1 MREGVGKGF
10 SPTLQVLE
18 FGHADASRHSS
29 DLLPYL
35 PKFRKHYTSLPSRK
49 GSLRLRVTSVPLN
62 DIECITQTVLKVSLY
77 AAQFVLIEG

>member
-18 FGHADASRHSS
+18 FGHADASRRSS

-35 PKFRKHYTSLPSRK
+35 PKFRKFFSSLPSK
-49 GSLRLRVTSVPLN
+49 KQSLRLRVASIPLR
-62 DIECITQTVLKVSLY
+62 DIECITQTVLKVKHASRS
-77 AAQFVLIEG
+77 ARLILI